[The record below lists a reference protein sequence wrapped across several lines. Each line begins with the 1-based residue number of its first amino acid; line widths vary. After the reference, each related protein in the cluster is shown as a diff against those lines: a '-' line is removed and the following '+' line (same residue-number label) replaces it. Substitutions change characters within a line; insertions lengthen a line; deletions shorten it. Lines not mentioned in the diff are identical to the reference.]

1 MKLAKKIII
10 GTVQFGNS
18 YGISNSKGKVKIKEV
33 KNILEFA
40 KQNKIKSF
48 DTAISYGDSEKLL
61 GNYKLEDYKVI
72 SKIDKTSLNLIS
84 KGYVFNQ
91 IFKILER
98 LKINELYG
106 ILIHDPNILYS
117 KQGKQLVSYLN
128 ECKEYGLVKKVG
140 ISVTNVIDLKNI
152 LNQFTFDIV
161 QAPFNIFDRRLIQL
175 NLIDYMKKKNI
186 ELHVRSIF
194 LQGLLLMSYD
204 KIPKKFQKWNKF
216 FKKWE
221 DWVIQNNISKIE
233 ACVSFAYLTK
243 DISNILIGCQSVKE
257 LKEILDV
264 NPEKNFDIPGDLICN
279 DLDLINPT
287 EWLK

>member
-1 MKLAKKIII
+1 M
-10 GTVQFGNS
+10 
-18 YGISNSKGKVKIKEV
+18 
-33 KNILEFA
+33 
-40 KQNKIKSF
+40 
-48 DTAISYGDSEKLL
+48 
-61 GNYKLEDYKVI
+61 
-72 SKIDKTSLNLIS
+72 IS

-98 LKINELYG
+98 LKINKLYG

-204 KIPKKFQKWNKF
+204 KIPKKFKKWNKF

-264 NPEKNFDIPGDLICN
+264 NPKKNFDIPENLICN

>member
-10 GTVQFGNS
+10 GTAQFGNS
-18 YGISNSKGKVKIKEV
+18 YGISNSKGQVKIKEV
-33 KNILEFA
+33 KNILKFA

-48 DTAISYGDSEKLL
+48 DTAISYGDSEKIL
-61 GNYKLEDYKVI
+61 GNYKLENYKVI
-72 SKIDKTSLNLIS
+72 SKINKTSLTNINKDYIFHQIS
-84 KGYVFNQ
+84 Q
-91 IFKILER
+91 ILER
-98 LKINELYG
+98 LKINKLYG

-117 KQGKQLVSYLN
+117 KQGKQLVNYLN
-128 ECKEYGLVKKVG
+128 ECKEYGLVEKVG
-140 ISVTNVIDLKNI
+140 VSVTNVIDIKTF

-161 QAPFNIFDRRLIQL
+161 QAPFNIFDRRLVQL
-175 NLIDYMKKKNI
+175 NLIEYMKKKNI

-204 KIPKKFQKWNKF
+204 KIPKKFQKWNKL

-221 DWVIQNNISKIE
+221 DWVIYNNISKIE

-257 LKEILDV
+257 LKEILNI
-264 NPEKNFDIPGDLICN
+264 NPSNNLKIPEDLICD

-287 EWLK
+287 EWS